1 MSSTPATG
9 FFGHPRGL
17 STLFFTE
24 LWERFGYYG
33 MRALLI
39 LFMTAGVEAGGL
51 GLEDSAAYGIYG
63 LYTAAVYLLS
73 LPGGWVADR
82 LLGQQRAVLYG
93 GMVIAAG
100 YLMLAVP
107 DRTVFFSGLVVV
119 AIGTG
124 LLKPNI
130 STIVGQLYTPEDR
143 RRDVVKAAP
152 ELFRWRGTRR
162 GLAHFLR
169 LYTGVEPEILE
180 PSLREIAN
188 DRMRAFRFTVRVRAP
203 RGSGLSRQLVQSI
216 IEAEKPAFAAANLE
230 WIEER

>member
-1 MSSTPATG
+1 MAMTPTSENTGTNDGGGPPPARAVPGYPAWDTPPGVPQARSTYLDFLPGIYQENA
-9 FFGHPRGL
+9 L
-17 STLFFTE
+17 SDFLG
-24 LWERFGYYG
+24 RF
-33 MRALLI
+33 LLI
-39 LFMTAGVEAGGL
+39 FEHILSPIDRTIENIPYYFDPNVAPPDVVTWLGSWL
-51 GLEDSAAYGIYG
+51 GL
-63 LYTAAVYLLS
+63 
-73 LPGGWVADR
+73 
-82 LLGQQRAVLYG
+82 VLD
-93 GMVIAAG
+93 A
-100 YLMLAVP
+100 
-107 DRTVFFSGLVVV
+107 RW
-119 AIGTG
+119 
-124 LLKPNI
+124 
-130 STIVGQLYTPEDR
+130 PEDR

-203 RGSGLSRQLVQSI
+203 RGSALSRQLVQSI